1 MIGNFMFSDVPGM
14 TAFDFDNDGDVDM
27 VSSSVGMYYAGSVWL
42 AYENIDG
49 QLQISDANVT
59 LAPLDEWQD
68 PKVWGSMVKSESKH
82 PWNTYCSK
90 SQLIDVNNDGLM
102 DVFCNN
108 AVQHYRMTNHFLIN
122 KGNMQF
128 DFVKPE
134 DVTEWV
140 TWVEDAIV
148 EQTIKQDQGPDGE
161 DILKDL
167 EIIIQ

>member
-1 MIGNFMFSDVPGM
+1 MQM
-14 TAFDFDNDGDVDM
+14 
-27 VSSSVGMYYAGSVWL
+27 L
-42 AYENIDG
+42 
-49 QLQISDANVT
+49 
-59 LAPLDEWQD
+59 PLEWQD

-102 DVFCNN
+102 DVFCNIG
-108 AVQHYRMTNHFLIN
+108 VPHHRMLNHFLIN

-140 TWVEDAIV
+140 TWVEDAISK
-148 EQTIKQDQGPDGE
+148 ETKGPDG
-161 DILKDL
+161 DL
-167 EIIIQ
+167 CPLLFLVQSIEHF

>member
-1 MIGNFMFSDVPGM
+1 
-14 TAFDFDNDGDVDM
+14 
-27 VSSSVGMYYAGSVWL
+27 
-42 AYENIDG
+42 
-49 QLQISDANVT
+49 
-59 LAPLDEWQD
+59 
-68 PKVWGSMVKSESKH
+68 MVKSESKH

-90 SQLIDVNNDGLM
+90 SQLIDVNNDGLI

-108 AVQHYRMTNHFLIN
+108 AVQHHRMTNYFLIN

-140 TWVEDAIV
+140 TWIEDAIV
-148 EQTIKQDQGPDGE
+148 VEKETEGPDGE

>member
-1 MIGNFMFSDVPGM
+1 
-14 TAFDFDNDGDVDM
+14 
-27 VSSSVGMYYAGSVWL
+27 
-42 AYENIDG
+42 
-49 QLQISDANVT
+49 
-59 LAPLDEWQD
+59 
-68 PKVWGSMVKSESKH
+68 
-82 PWNTYCSK
+82 
-90 SQLIDVNNDGLM
+90 
-102 DVFCNN
+102 
-108 AVQHYRMTNHFLIN
+108 MTNHFLIN

-148 EQTIKQDQGPDGE
+148 EQTIEQDQGPDGE